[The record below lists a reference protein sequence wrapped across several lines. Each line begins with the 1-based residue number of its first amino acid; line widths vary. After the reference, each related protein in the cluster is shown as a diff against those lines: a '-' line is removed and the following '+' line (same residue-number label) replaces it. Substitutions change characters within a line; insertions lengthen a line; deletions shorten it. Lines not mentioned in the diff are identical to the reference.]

1 MKTFSFS
8 GVMAVFPLLWRKSNT
23 VTLGK
28 VLNRGKETKGLTER
42 ETTVCFLKLIQEKL
56 TLLNAVN
63 TKNNTRGG
71 STYWKLLEKPGQEET
86 SKLIGRLKKKF
97 SKGNKSSSWLSH
109 RNNGNRMRWRHQPE
123 WDDIINQ
130 SKPDST
136 ENCKKAEGTGVTS
149 AKQLSNQTH
158 WDWDQRSL
166 ANVSKNRSLA

>member
-8 GVMAVFPLLWRKSNT
+8 GVMAVLPLLWRKHNT

-71 STYWKLLEKPGQEET
+71 TYWKLLENPGQEEA
-86 SKLIGRLKKKF
+86 SKLIGRFKKNSQKVT
-97 SKGNKSSSWLSH
+97 KSLPDSPTEIMET
-109 RNNGNRMRWRHQPE
+109 G
-123 WDDIINQ
+123 WDDVI
-130 SKPDST
+130 KPN
-136 ENCKKAEGTGVTS
+136 EMTS
-149 AKQLSNQTH
+149 PSSQKQIPLKTV
-158 WDWDQRSL
+158 RKL
-166 ANVSKNRSLA
+166 RELG